1 MKEIDW
7 RLANIITKLIA
18 KGDLMSKKDF
28 FIASLLGGAIG
39 DALGYTVEFMKLDEI
54 KLRFGEEGIIDL
66 LPDRVTGK
74 ALISDDTQMTLFTA
88 DGLLWAY
95 DRMRN
100 RGIGTYAGSGV
111 YQSYLRWLYT
121 QTRSL
126 PDEHYEWLLDSQ
138 PHEEGSSIL
147 THRELFALR
156 APGNTCLSALES
168 NRMGT
173 IENPINNSKGCGEV
187 MRVAP
192 AGLFLHKD
200 PEQAFRV
207 AAEVAAITHGHP
219 SGYLAAGALAAII
232 AELINGKSMDESA
245 EQALAILKSYPQH
258 EETLQALLEAIELA
272 KSDENPEN
280 AIPKLGE
287 GWVTEEALAIGLY
300 CALKE
305 VDFKKSLIM
314 SVNHDGD
321 SDSTGSICGNI
332 LGACYGLKA
341 VPEKWAERVE
351 LKDLIIEMS
360 VRMFEVCEE
369 AFK

>member
-1 MKEIDW
+1 LKEIGGG
-7 RLANIITKLIA
+7 LANIVTKSIG
-18 KGDLMSKKDF
+18 KGDFMSKKDF
-28 FIASLLGGAIG
+28 FIACLLGGAIG
-39 DALGYTVEFMKLDEI
+39 DALGYTVEFMNSDEI
-54 KLRFGEEGIIDL
+54 KLRFGEEGINDL
-66 LPDRVTGK
+66 VPDRVTGK

-95 DRMRN
+95 DRMSS

-121 QTRSL
+121 QTRTL
-126 PDEHYEWLLDSQ
+126 PDEHYEWLLDPQ
-138 PHEEGSSIL
+138 PHEVSDSIL
-147 THRELFALR
+147 TYRELFSLR

-173 IENPINNSKGCGEV
+173 IDKPINNSKGCGGV

-192 AGLFLHKD
+192 AGLFLHKN
-200 PEQAFRV
+200 PEEAFRV

-232 AELINGKSMDESA
+232 AELINGKSMDKSA
-245 EQALAILKSYPQH
+245 AQALAILKSYPQH

-272 KSDENPEN
+272 KSDENPED
-280 AIPKLGE
+280 AIAKLGE
-287 GWVTEEALAIGLY
+287 GWVAEEALAIALY

-305 VDFKKSLIM
+305 TDFRKALIM

-332 LGACYGLKA
+332 LGACYGLE
-341 VPEKWAERVE
+341 VLPENWIEMVE
-351 LKDLIIEMS
+351 LKNLIVEMS
-360 VRMFEVCEE
+360 RKLFELSEK
-369 AFK
+369 A